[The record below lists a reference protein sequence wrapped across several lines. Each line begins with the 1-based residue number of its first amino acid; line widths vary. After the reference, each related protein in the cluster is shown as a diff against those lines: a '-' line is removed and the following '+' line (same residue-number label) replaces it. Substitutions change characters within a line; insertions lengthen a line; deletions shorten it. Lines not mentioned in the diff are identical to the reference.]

1 MVNNTPTRI
10 PKELSNMINDI
21 QMEYMK
27 RRIKPPKKIEILRRM
42 QKIIKKEDIIQFDK
56 FIKI

>member
-1 MVNNTPTRI
+1 MTNNIPIRI
-10 PKELSNMINDI
+10 PKELSNMIYDI

-27 RRIKPPKKIEILRRM
+27 RRIKPPKKIEILRRI
-42 QKIIKKEDIIQFDK
+42 QKLIKKEDIIQFDK